1 MVLKL
6 GPKFWSD
13 VQFMCDWN
21 CMYSIIHGIKIG
33 IKIGIEVSI
42 PSVQLFGKILHGT

>member
-1 MVLKL
+1 
-6 GPKFWSD
+6 
-13 VQFMCDWN
+13 
-21 CMYSIIHGIKIG
+21 MYSIIHGIKIG